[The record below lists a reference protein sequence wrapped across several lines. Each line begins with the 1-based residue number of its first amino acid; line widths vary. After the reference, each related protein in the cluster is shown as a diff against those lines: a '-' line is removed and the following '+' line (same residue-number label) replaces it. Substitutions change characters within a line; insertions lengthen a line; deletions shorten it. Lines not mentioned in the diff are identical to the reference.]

1 VAGLLVQED
10 IDKDTWQAELLRH
23 TPGMLCVTEAGG
35 SARYHRL
42 RFNFPG
48 AAEDERLVGGGGG
61 VVAIAPAGEELAIG
75 ESLRSYLVAVLGGAA
90 MDS

>member
-1 VAGLLVQED
+1 MQED

-48 AAEDERLVGGGGG
+48 AAPTLEDDLHLQTSAISRL
-61 VVAIAPAGEELAIG
+61 ELH
-75 ESLRSYLVAVLGGAA
+75 
-90 MDS
+90 